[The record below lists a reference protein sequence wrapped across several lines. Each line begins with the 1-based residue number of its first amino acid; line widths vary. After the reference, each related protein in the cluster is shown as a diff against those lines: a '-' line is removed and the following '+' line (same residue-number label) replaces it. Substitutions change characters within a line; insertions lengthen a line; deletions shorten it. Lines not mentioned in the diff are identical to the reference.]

1 MPKAIRAGKWQTW
14 GRTQVWQVQCS
25 LQWLLSGHHIPQSM
39 LDASYRPPGPLFEGI
54 QEIHTD
60 HPAIRWQRHMGAVG
74 FETVQSV
81 RAFSVSSRGRLLG
94 SLSDWQCDGAS
105 EEGQIG
111 RAHV

>member
-1 MPKAIRAGKWQTW
+1 
-14 GRTQVWQVQCS
+14 
-25 LQWLLSGHHIPQSM
+25 M

-74 FETVQSV
+74 FETIQSV
-81 RAFSVSSRGRLLG
+81 RAFSVSSPGRLLG

-105 EEGQIG
+105 EEGHRKEQTLALKHTAADFPGDSGLLYIN
-111 RAHV
+111 